1 MRIAKWI
8 VALLPLAAWGAVA
21 PSFEAA
27 SVRVAAPPDFASMRS
42 APPRMGVHYN
52 SGRLDIQ
59 SMPLRDVIVAAYRIK
74 TYQLDGPDWMRGV
87 MVDISAKLPPGSS
100 EDQIPEMLQLLLV
113 ERFGLKVHRETK
125 DEPVY
130 FLTVGKGGLKMKES
144 PEEAGKAPA
153 RRTDPKAPDFGMMG
167 RMSNS
172 TMSGDPM
179 RGMVITGPG
188 GEITKVS
195 MSGAGIHL
203 EASGM
208 DIATLTDQLTQ
219 FLDRP
224 VIDKTNLTG
233 SYEVALDLSFEDMMN
248 MMRKQGFPGGGGPPP
263 GAGGGFGPPGGFPG
277 GGFPAAGGDGG
288 ESTVRQSLQ
297 RLGLKL
303 DAQKAPGELLVIDQ
317 LEKTP
322 TEN

>member
-1 MRIAKWI
+1 MRIAIWMI
-8 VALLPLAAWGAVA
+8 ALLPAALWGAA
-21 PSFEAA
+21 PSFDAA
-27 SVRVAAPPDFASMRS
+27 SVRLAAPLDFASMRS
-42 APPRMGVHYN
+42 RPQMGVHYD
-52 SGRLDIQ
+52 SGRLDIR
-59 SMPLRDVIVAAYRIK
+59 SMPLRDVITAAYRIK
-74 TYQLDGPDWMRGV
+74 TYQLQGPEWMGGV
-87 MVDISAKLPPGSS
+87 MVDISARLPAGSN
-100 EDQIPEMLQLLLV
+100 EDQIPDMLQTLLA
-113 ERFGLKVHRETK
+113 ERLGLKLHRETK

-130 FLTVGKGGLKMKES
+130 FLTVGKSGLKMKES
-144 PEEAGKAPA
+144 PVEEGKAPVHK
-153 RRTDPKAPDFGMMG
+153 TDPKAPDFGMMG

-188 GEITKVS
+188 GETTKVS
-195 MSGAGIHL
+195 MSGSGIHL
-203 EASGM
+203 EASEM
-208 DIATLTDQLTQ
+208 DLATLTGQLTQ

-224 VIDKTNLTG
+224 VIDKTGLTG
-233 SYEVALDLSFEDMMN
+233 NYDVAIDLSLADKMN

-277 GGFPAAGGDGG
+277 GNFPAAGADSGV
-288 ESTVRQSLQ
+288 STVMQALQ
-297 RLGLKL
+297 KLGLKL

>member
-1 MRIAKWI
+1 MRIAKWMI
-8 VALLPLAAWGAVA
+8 AFLPVAVWGAI

-27 SVRVAAPPDFASMRS
+27 SVRVAAPLDFANMRS
-42 APPRMGVHYN
+42 RPQMGVHYD
-52 SGRLDIQ
+52 SGRLDIH
-59 SMPLRDVIVAAYRIK
+59 SMPLRDVITAAYRIR
-74 TYQLDGPDWMRGV
+74 TYQLEGPDWMRGV
-87 MVDISAKLPPGSS
+87 MVDISAKLPAGSN
-100 EDQIPEMLQLLLV
+100 EDQIPDMLQTLLA
-113 ERFGLKVHRETK
+113 ERFGLTAHRETK

-144 PEEAGKAPA
+144 PVEEGKAPVQKA
-153 RRTDPKAPDFGMMG
+153 DPKAPDFGMMG

-188 GEITKVS
+188 GETMKVS
-195 MSGAGIHL
+195 MSGGGIHL
-203 EASGM
+203 EASKM
-208 DIATLTDQLTQ
+208 DLATLTEQLTQ

-224 VIDKTNLTG
+224 VIDKTGLTG
-233 SYEVALDLSFEDMMN
+233 NYDVAIDLSVADMMN

-277 GGFPAAGGDGG
+277 GGFPAAGADGG
-288 ESTVRQSLQ
+288 DSTVMQSLQ
-297 RLGLKL
+297 KLGLKL
-303 DAQKAPGELLVIDQ
+303 DAQKAPGELLIIDQ